1 MNNDIYLDNSATTPV
16 SEEVIEAMLP
26 YWQVEY
32 GNASSLH
39 SFGRRAHIAME
50 ESRARLAAS
59 LSASEREI
67 IFTASASEANNL
79 AIKGLAFSGINKY
92 HIITSQIEH
101 PSVGKVC
108 QWLEKQGFTV
118 TYLPVDQEGMVD
130 PDELAATIT
139 DDTLLVTIMYG
150 NNEIGTVQPI
160 SQIAEICREQ
170 GVIFHTDAV
179 QAYGKIPLALENVD
193 MLSATAHKLHGPKG
207 VGMLYLRRGIKLSP
221 LIHGG
226 GHERGLR
233 SGTENIAGIVGFA
246 KAVEIAFAEM
256 EVLRDRL
263 EGFREQLIETITAI
277 PKTKLNGQRKGSLP
291 HITNISFMAIEGE
304 SLVMKLDEHGI
315 ATSTGS
321 ACSSPNLEPSH
332 VLLAIGTPI
341 VMAHGSLRIS
351 TGRRTTQEEIDRFLT
366 ILPQVVEELRE
377 ISPFKINT

>member
-1 MNNDIYLDNSATTPV
+1 
-16 SEEVIEAMLP
+16 MLP

-233 SGTENIAGIVGFA
+233 SGTAVSYTHLTLPT
-246 KAVEIAFAEM
+246 KA
-256 EVLRDRL
+256 
-263 EGFREQLIETITAI
+263 
-277 PKTKLNGQRKGSLP
+277 
-291 HITNISFMAIEGE
+291 
-304 SLVMKLDEHGI
+304 
-315 ATSTGS
+315 
-321 ACSSPNLEPSH
+321 
-332 VLLAIGTPI
+332 
-341 VMAHGSLRIS
+341 
-351 TGRRTTQEEIDRFLT
+351 
-366 ILPQVVEELRE
+366 
-377 ISPFKINT
+377 

>member
-118 TYLPVDQEGMVD
+118 TYLTVDQEGMVD

-160 SQIAEICREQ
+160 SQIAEICRGQ